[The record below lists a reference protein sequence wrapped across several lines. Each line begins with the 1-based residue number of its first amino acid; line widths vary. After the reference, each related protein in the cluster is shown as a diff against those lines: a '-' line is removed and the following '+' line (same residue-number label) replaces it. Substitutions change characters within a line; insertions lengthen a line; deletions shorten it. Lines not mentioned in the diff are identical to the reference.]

1 MRDARRAREE
11 SRRGCTSAGG
21 NRLNGEENMRTVL
34 LIAAA
39 LILAAGVSACR
50 ESGDTGG
57 GSGDFRNAKWGM
69 TKDEVKAS
77 EKLTLSDEL
86 PEAVTYVGELGGKP
100 AIIGY
105 VFNEEGQLI
114 RAGYLVDDEQIP
126 PDDYVAAFEKAKK
139 DMGVG
144 LGMPST
150 DRMLWTSGVQDVTD
164 PEKFGEATCEGKMRY
179 LAGWADERTAI
190 NLTLDGYEGK
200 CRLAAMYDS
209 MDFYVLPAMLEKS
222 AMKSAGPTP
231 GPGAE

>member
-1 MRDARRAREE
+1 
-11 SRRGCTSAGG
+11 
-21 NRLNGEENMRTVL
+21 MRTVL
-34 LIAAA
+34 LILAAV
-39 LILAAGVSACR
+39 ILAAGVSACR
-50 ESGDTGG
+50 ESGDTAG

-77 EKLTLSDEL
+77 EKLPISDEL
-86 PEAVTYVGELGGKP
+86 PEAVTYVSELGGKP

-114 RAGYLVDDEQIP
+114 RAGYLVEDEQISP
-126 PDDYVAAFEKAKK
+126 QDYVAAFEKAKK
-139 DMGVG
+139 DLGVR

-179 LAGWADERTAI
+179 IAGWADERTAV

-209 MDFYVLPAMLEKS
+209 IDLYVLPAMLEKS
-222 AMKSAGPTP
+222 SMKSAGPTP
-231 GPGAE
+231 GPGAQ